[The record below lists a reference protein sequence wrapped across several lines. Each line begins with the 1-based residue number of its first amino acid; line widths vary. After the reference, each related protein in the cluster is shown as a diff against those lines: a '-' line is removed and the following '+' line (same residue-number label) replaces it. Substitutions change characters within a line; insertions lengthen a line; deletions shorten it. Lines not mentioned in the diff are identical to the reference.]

1 VIKRDQ
7 VVVDLGCSP
16 GGWCQVLHEI
26 VGDKGLVIGL
36 DIARTRPLD
45 GVTFIRGDIREEGT
59 RKAVIEA
66 LHGRA
71 VGVVVSD
78 MSPNL
83 SGTYSID
90 EARSV
95 ELADLALEFAK
106 AHLKKGG
113 GFIVKVFQGESFKS
127 YLVEVGRHFSSCRA
141 YSPDASRARS
151 SEIYIV
157 AKGYLGRGEAR
168 EGGRKV
174 EEDEEQEE
182 DVEVD
187 GDGEGKENGEEG
199 KVRDEKEDY
208 RPEGPDGTRPSGG

>member
-174 EEDEEQEE
+174 EA
-182 DVEVD
+182 
-187 GDGEGKENGEEG
+187 
-199 KVRDEKEDY
+199 
-208 RPEGPDGTRPSGG
+208 

>member
-1 VIKRDQ
+1 MIKRDQ

-16 GGWCQVLHEI
+16 GGWCQVLREI

-45 GVTFIRGDIREEGT
+45 GVTFIRGDIREEST

-83 SGTYSID
+83 SGNYSID

-113 GFIVKVFQGESFKS
+113 GFIVKVFQGESFRS

-157 AKGYLGRGEAR
+157 AKGYLGRGDAR
-168 EGGRKV
+168 QGAGMADK
-174 EEDEEQEE
+174 EEQGE
-182 DVEVD
+182 DDEVD
-187 GDGEGKENGEEG
+187 HDDERVEREEG
-199 KVRDEKEDY
+199 KRGII
-208 RPEGPDGTRPSGG
+208 RRRTAPEGPDGTRPSGG